1 MSTYV
6 RRTQSVQFDELT
18 DRIAGKLAEH
28 AGSRQIDLRN
38 VRLWMTHN
46 ENPPAGGGFGK
57 LLRHR
62 ANSSDPDAEHWTVVV
77 LHPTQI
83 LVVIDGEKRGTAAL
97 SVPLAQASVAAG
109 LGLSAALNPP
119 IADATGFT
127 ITGFPGDQP
136 GSFYIGLG
144 PETAA
149 AECFSAVRSAITAAK
164 NPAG

>member
-1 MSTYV
+1 MPMYV
-6 RRTQSVQFDELT
+6 RRTQSVQLNKLT

-28 AGSRQIDLRN
+28 AGSRQIHLRN
-38 VRLWMTHN
+38 VRLWITHS

-57 LLRHR
+57 LLRRR

-77 LHPTQI
+77 LHPTQV

-109 LGLSAALNPP
+109 LGLSAAPNPA

-136 GSFYIGLG
+136 GSFYIGPG

-149 AECFSAVRSAITAAK
+149 AECFSAVRSAISAAK

>member
-1 MSTYV
+1 MSAYV
-6 RRTQSVQFDELT
+6 RRTQSVQLDEPA

-38 VRLWMTHN
+38 VRLWMTHS

-109 LGLSAALNPP
+109 LGLSAALNP
-119 IADATGFT
+119 
-127 ITGFPGDQP
+127 
-136 GSFYIGLG
+136 
-144 PETAA
+144 
-149 AECFSAVRSAITAAK
+149 R
-164 NPAG
+164 

>member
-1 MSTYV
+1 MPMYV
-6 RRTQSVQFDELT
+6 RRTQSVQLSELT

-38 VRLWMTHN
+38 VRLWMTHG

-57 LLRHR
+57 LLRRR
-62 ANSSDPDAEHWTVVV
+62 ANSSDPDAEHWTAVV

-109 LGLSAALNPP
+109 LGLSAAPNPA

-127 ITGFPGDQP
+127 ITGFPGEPLRPRTNQR
-136 GSFYIGLG
+136 SSRC
-144 PETAA
+144 TAP
-149 AECFSAVRSAITAAK
+149 RSTGRRSR
-164 NPAG
+164 PPVSQR